1 MWGEGSK
8 NYSEEII
15 RSYLCKHTSLLQRG
29 RNLPLT
35 IVGLAA
41 VHAGGSANF
50 KSRANIW
57 FGRLVARTLQSG
69 NRKLVN
75 TY

>member
-15 RSYLCKHTSLLQRG
+15 RSYLCKHISLLQRG
-29 RNLPLT
+29 RGLT
-35 IVGLAA
+35 LTTVGLAA
-41 VHAGGSANF
+41 LHAGGSANF
-50 KSRANIW
+50 GSRASVW